1 MANTV
6 TFTNLIIIAMNTIQL
21 NEDDFLRVVA
31 DYHLPSNQWHYLGD
45 RPAIVDF
52 YATWCGP
59 CRVLGPILEEI
70 ASAYKGKIYVYKVD
84 VDECEALAD
93 AYDIRSIPT
102 TFFVPMKGHPVKM
115 VGAINRHEI
124 ERQIKEVLLKNQ
136 LHHAEV

>member
-1 MANTV
+1 
-6 TFTNLIIIAMNTIQL
+6 MNVIQL

-31 DYHLPSNQWHYLGD
+31 DYRTPHAEWHYMGD

-59 CRVLGPILEEI
+59 CRVLAPVLEEI
-70 ASAYKGKIYVYKVD
+70 ASTYRGEIYVYKVD
-84 VDECEALAD
+84 VDLCEALAD

-102 TFFVPMKGHPVKM
+102 TFFIPMKGRPVKM
-115 VGAINRHEI
+115 VGAVNKQEI
-124 ERQIKEVLLKNQ
+124 ERLIKEVLLKNQ

>member
-1 MANTV
+1 
-6 TFTNLIIIAMNTIQL
+6 MNVIQL

-31 DYHLPSNQWHYLGD
+31 DYRTPHAEWHYMSD

-59 CRVLGPILEEI
+59 CRVLAPVLEEI
-70 ASAYKGKIYVYKVD
+70 ASTYRGEIYVYKVD
-84 VDECEALAD
+84 VDLCEALAD

-102 TFFVPMKGHPVKM
+102 TFFIPMKGRPVKM
-115 VGAINRHEI
+115 VGAVNKQEI
-124 ERQIKEVLLKNQ
+124 ERLIKEVLLKNQ

>member
-1 MANTV
+1 
-6 TFTNLIIIAMNTIQL
+6 MNVIQL

-31 DYHLPSNQWHYLGD
+31 DYRNPHAEWHYMGD

-59 CRVLGPILEEI
+59 CRVMAPMLEEI
-70 ASAYKGKIYVYKVD
+70 ASVHRGEIYVYKVD
-84 VDECEALAD
+84 VDQCEALAD

-102 TFFVPMKGHPVKM
+102 TLFIPMKGRPVKM
-115 VGAINRHEI
+115 VGAINKQEI
-124 ERQIKEVLLKNQ
+124 ERLVKEVLLQNQ

>member
-1 MANTV
+1 
-6 TFTNLIIIAMNTIQL
+6 MNVIQL

-31 DYHLPSNQWHYLGD
+31 DYRTPHAEWHYMGD

-59 CRVLGPILEEI
+59 CRVLAPVLEEI
-70 ASAYKGKIYVYKVD
+70 ASTYRGEIYVYKVD
-84 VDECEALAD
+84 VDLCEALAD

-102 TFFVPMKGHPVKM
+102 TFFIPMKGRPVKM
-115 VGAINRHEI
+115 VGAVNNQEI
-124 ERQIKEVLLKNQ
+124 ERLIKEVLLKNQ

>member
-1 MANTV
+1 
-6 TFTNLIIIAMNTIQL
+6 MNVIQL

-31 DYHLPSNQWHYLGD
+31 DYRTPHTEWHYMGD

-59 CRVLGPILEEI
+59 CRVLAPVLEEI
-70 ASAYKGKIYVYKVD
+70 ASTYRGEIYVYKVD
-84 VDECEALAD
+84 VDLCEALAD

-102 TFFVPMKGHPVKM
+102 TFFIPMKGRPVKM
-115 VGAINRHEI
+115 VGAVNKQEI
-124 ERQIKEVLLKNQ
+124 ERLIKDVLLKNQ

>member
-1 MANTV
+1 
-6 TFTNLIIIAMNTIQL
+6 MNVIQL

-31 DYHLPSNQWHYLGD
+31 DYRTPHGEWHYMGD

-59 CRVLGPILEEI
+59 CRVLAPVLEEI
-70 ASAYKGKIYVYKVD
+70 ASTYRGEIYVYKVD
-84 VDECEALAD
+84 VDLCEALAD

-102 TFFVPMKGHPVKM
+102 TFFIPMKGRPVKM
-115 VGAINRHEI
+115 VGAVNKQEI
-124 ERQIKEVLLKNQ
+124 ERLIKDVLLKNQ